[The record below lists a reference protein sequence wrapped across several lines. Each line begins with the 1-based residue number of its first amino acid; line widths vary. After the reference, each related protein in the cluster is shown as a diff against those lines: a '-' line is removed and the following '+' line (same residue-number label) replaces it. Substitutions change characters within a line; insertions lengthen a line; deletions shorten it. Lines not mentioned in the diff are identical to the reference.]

1 MSISGHLKD
10 LRKRVFLSL
19 LGITLGAVGGWF
31 LYEPVMDY
39 ITAPLTRIQDAGT
52 QINFPTIGAALD
64 LKLRVSIWTGLIIS
78 CPWWIY
84 QLGAFIVPGLKRKE
98 RLYAFAFGAVGVL
111 LFAGGATTGVWLV
124 PRAVEILQSFVPA
137 GGVSLLQADTYV
149 DFYLRLVIL
158 FGVSFLIPEVLVA
171 LNFLKVLSARNMLRA
186 WRWAVLVAFIFAAI
200 ANPLP
205 SPWPMIMQALILVVL
220 YLIAVLI
227 SWINERY
234 RKYGRRLR
242 PAKTPRGGG
251 QRPGPGGGQGMD
263 PVPGGGGFNGP
274 AGPGFTGGPGY
285 APVPAN
291 GIHGQSGQGAV
302 AAGAPTGG
310 MAMPVATAPTAPLG
324 SAPAHAVGAPEPAIN
339 TAFAATGTATST
351 GDGYTPVPASMPVAS
366 GTLQAPQAPPHAS
379 TIPASYQAGGPE
391 NEASAST
398 VEERNASRLCG
409 VVVLAGGT
417 AKRMGGVSK
426 PDVIVAGKSLLM
438 RAIDEIRAVA
448 PAAEIVVVAP
458 PQVEIPEGVAR
469 VLEDPPFG
477 GPLAGVA
484 AGFDLLR
491 TLPGFRTDGL
501 VGLLTCDAPLAPRL
515 YPQLELTCVGAEA
528 GDGVSQPAQFV
539 GGAVPLVSEERP
551 LSDILLNEA
560 QPQDPHGSTPSGTE
574 GFGEV
579 RSGES
584 NAAPRAEKTKDRGK
598 SYMQY
603 LHGVYAAGA
612 LAQLFAT
619 RVRDR
624 SVRSLFGQLRLAS
637 VPDTERIGMDVDTWQ
652 DAAVLEK
659 RLAEIG

>member
-39 ITAPLTRIQDAGT
+39 ITAPLMRIQDAGT

-171 LNFLKVLSARNMLRA
+171 LNFLGVLSARNMLRA

-242 PAKTPRGGG
+242 PAKTPRGPGQGSGSDGG
-251 QRPGPGGGQGMD
+251 SGQGPG

-274 AGPGFTGGPGY
+274 AGPGFMGGPGY

-291 GIHGQSGQGAV
+291 GIPGQSGQGAGV
-302 AAGAPTGG
+302 GAPAGG
-310 MAMPVATAPTAPLG
+310 TAMPAATAPLG
-324 SAPAHAVGAPEPAIN
+324 SAPAHALGAPEPAIN
-339 TAFAATGTATST
+339 TAFAAPGTATPV
-351 GDGYTPVPASMPVAS
+351 GDGYTPAPAPMPVAS
-366 GTLQAPQAPPHAS
+366 GTVQTPQAPPQVS
-379 TIPASYQAGGPE
+379 TIPASYQANVPE

-398 VEERNASRLCG
+398 VGERNASRLCG

-426 PDVIVAGKSLLM
+426 PDVVVAGKTLLM

-458 PQVEIPEGVAR
+458 PQVEIPTGVAR

-477 GPLAGVA
+477 GPVAGVA

-491 TLPGFRTDGL
+491 TLPGFRADGL

-515 YPQLELTCVGAEA
+515 YPQLELTCVGAEV

-539 GGAVPLVSEERP
+539 GGAVPLVNEESPVSDVP
-551 LSDILLNEA
+551 LDEA
-560 QPQDPHGSTPSGTE
+560 QMEETNGLE
-574 GFGEV
+574 
-579 RSGES
+579 
-584 NAAPRAEKTKDRGK
+584 K
-598 SYMQY
+598 SYVQY
-603 LHGVYAAGA
+603 LHGVYVAGA

-619 RVRDR
+619 QVRDR
-624 SVRSLFGQLRLAS
+624 SVRSLFGQLKLAS
-637 VPDTERIGMDVDTWQ
+637 VPDTERITMDVDTWE